1 MMEKGLMNGYLK
13 YKQLSLLRAALGEKS
28 GVKLLLKI
36 FFLTFSMT
44 SGGNKFLLDVL
55 VRLFMLFMKD
65 LLVCIFL
72 ISRTRFFS
80 QRLDMLFQNVNHVCL
95 IMLMFNV
102 K

>member
-28 GVKLLLKI
+28 GVKLLLKN

-55 VRLFMLFMKD
+55 VRLFMLLMKD

-72 ISRTRFFS
+72 ISRTRFF
-80 QRLDMLFQNVNHVCL
+80 LNGL
-95 IMLMFNV
+95 IGYFKTLTMYA
-102 K
+102 

>member
-28 GVKLLLKI
+28 GVKLLLKNFI
-36 FFLTFSMT
+36 LTFSMT

-72 ISRTRFFS
+72 ISRTRFF
-80 QRLDMLFQNVNHVCL
+80 LNGL
-95 IMLMFNV
+95 ICYFKTLTMYA
-102 K
+102 